1 MKTARAGARKADAPT
16 RALLDV
22 NVLIA
27 MAWPNHV
34 HHAAVL
40 DWLGA
45 PGAVPFATCPVTQ
58 SGFIRVSSNARAIPG
73 ARAPREA
80 QALLRRITELPGHGF
95 WNDDVDLAGDAG
107 IAWDRVGGHAQVTD
121 AHLLALALRRGGR
134 LATLDRGIA
143 DLVPAGVQPGRV
155 VIIPG

>member
-1 MKTARAGARKADAPT
+1 MRGTRAGARRADGST

-34 HHAAVL
+34 HHEAVL
-40 DWLGA
+40 TWLGG
-45 PGAVPFATCPVTQ
+45 PGVVSFATCPVTQ
-58 SGFIRVSSNARAIPG
+58 SGFIRVSSNGRAIPG

-80 QALLRRITELPGHGF
+80 QALLRQITALPGHTF
-95 WNDDVDLAGDAG
+95 WSDDVDLTRDPRV
-107 IAWDRVGGHAQVTD
+107 AWDRVGGHAQVTD
-121 AHLLALALRRGGR
+121 AHLLAVALRHGGR

-143 DLVPAGVQPGRV
+143 DLVPVGTRSDA
-155 VIIPG
+155 VIVIPG